1 MYDFSTKKKLK
12 KRAQVGHI
20 QTYRA
25 MLSERQVPASGWV
38 AINPQELAEDLLYI
52 LLDYYSIEEIE
63 ARASGAT
70 PAADHFRDATKMAGD
85 TTGSEPVKKKF
96 LNSRNI
102 RTSAGKTWTTLSSAW
117 RTVSS
122 RIASA
127 AGSVFKSSKN

>member
-20 QTYRA
+20 QTYRV

-63 ARASGAT
+63 ARASGAV
-70 PAADHFRDATKMAGD
+70 PAADHFRDATKMILTFVHRCAQK
-85 TTGSEPVKKKF
+85 S
-96 LNSRNI
+96 
-102 RTSAGKTWTTLSSAW
+102 GKPFFSGLPLCVVLYMIL
-117 RTVSS
+117 R
-122 RIASA
+122 
-127 AGSVFKSSKN
+127 K